1 MPTTEQVFGLNLRSS
16 SSVLSGSSSVL
27 SDSSSVLEQ
36 ERDEHGYLHSE
47 QLPLPV
53 VDDLSALSSELRQ
66 HLEKLAVEPRSK
78 KKMDREAFQ
87 KVVLDVC
94 AGHYLTLQA
103 LAELLNRQP
112 ASLRNGYL
120 TPMVRDKKLT
130 LAFPTTPTHE
140 RQAYCLA
147 ESLQSPEKDDEL

>member
-16 SSVLSGSSSVL
+16 SSVL
-27 SDSSSVLEQ
+27 EQ
-36 ERDEHGYLHSE
+36 ERDEHCYLDSE

-53 VDDLSALSSELRQ
+53 IDDLSALSSELRQ
-66 HLEKLAVEPRSK
+66 SLEKLAVEPRSK

-112 ASLRNGYL
+112 TSLRNGYL
-120 TPMVRDKKLT
+120 TPMVRDKKLA

>member
-1 MPTTEQVFGLNLRSS
+1 MPTTEQVFGLNLRS
-16 SSVLSGSSSVL
+16 
-27 SDSSSVLEQ
+27 SSSVLEQ

-53 VDDLSALSSELRQ
+53 IDELAALSSELRQ
-66 HLEKLAVEPRSK
+66 HLETLAFEPRNK
-78 KKMDREAFQ
+78 KKMDRKAFQ

-112 ASLRNGYL
+112 VSLRNGYL
-120 TPMVRDKKLT
+120 TPMVRDKKLA
-130 LAFPTTPTHE
+130 LAFPTTPTHQ